1 MKRIILIVVVLCC
14 NAFAHGQYMI
24 IQTPET
30 IALRNI
36 KDSAE
41 LQVKLKALEVS
52 ASDKDLNTLHT
63 YYQMRDRQKA
73 DSIEKV
79 AIKKFPKGAVA
90 LKNASSS
97 VMFEKDPAKIQQMI
111 AALSSEFPDQDFNT
125 IFSVV
130 IPNLLEV
137 KDVSTALKYQKL
149 VSGKTKTNM
158 LRRTVSSASMID
170 AKATAAY
177 ITEELS
183 NVKISENDK
192 MALLLL
198 QSEVL
203 TRTGDDQKSFQSMNS
218 YYSKLVQKTPEAEAA
233 YYASM
238 SKAGRQAE
246 AFSYLEKAVSSMIGG
261 PDVKAELKAAYIKLN
276 PGKDAEAYMKGLEE
290 KVGDFKMNE
299 VAKSMIK
306 EAAPA
311 FSVLDANGKTVSL
324 ADFKGKTIVLDFWA
338 TWCGPCKM
346 SLPGMQA
353 TVNKYKSDLKV
364 AFLFIHTWEGKGK
377 DANPTEAAKKYFAEN
392 NYGNLPLYMDL
403 QDANKKNPA
412 VSAFKVSAI
421 PTKFVIDGNGNIR
434 FRHTGASINV
444 SEALADLSA
453 MIELSKKG

>member
-14 NAFAHGQYMI
+14 NAFAHAQYMI
-24 IQTPET
+24 IQTPESF
-30 IALRNI
+30 ALRNI
-36 KDSAE
+36 KDPAE

-52 ASDKDLNTLHT
+52 ASNKDLNTLHT
-63 YYQMRDRQKA
+63 YYQMLDRQKA

-90 LKNASSS
+90 LKNASSP

-111 AALSSEFPDQDFNT
+111 AALRSEFPDQDFNI
-125 IFSVV
+125 IFSIV
-130 IPNLLEV
+130 IPNLLQV

-149 VSGKTKTNM
+149 VSGKAKTDM
-158 LRRTVSSASMID
+158 LRRTVSSASRID
-170 AKATAAY
+170 AKTTAAY
-177 ITEELS
+177 IAEELS
-183 NVKISENDK
+183 SVKISEDDK

-203 TRTGDDQKSFQSMNS
+203 TRTGDDQKAFQSMNS

-246 AFSYLEKAVSSMIGG
+246 AFSYLEKAVSSMVGG
-261 PDVKAELKAAYIKLN
+261 PDVKEELRAAYLKLN
-276 PGKDAEAYMKGLEE
+276 PGKDAEAYMNGLEE

-353 TVNKYKSDLKV
+353 TVNKYKNDPKV

-453 MIELSKKG
+453 MIELSRKG